1 MSRPDTAETSLVETS
16 SAQRLDKWLWY
27 ARVTK
32 SRTLA
37 ANLIE
42 GGKVRVNRVRTDKPS
57 YQVRVGDVI
66 TATVHRSVRVL
77 KVLGPGTRRGPASE
91 ACNLYEDL
99 TPQQPGAGPVQ
110 AGGAEA
116 QAAAVFEPSPIE
128 RPRGSG
134 RPTKRDRRKL
144 DRLWDSG
151 L

>member
-1 MSRPDTAETSLVETS
+1 MSRPDTAEASSVETS

-42 GGKVRVNRVRTDKPS
+42 AGKVRVNRVRTDKPS
-57 YQVRVGDVI
+57 HQVRVGDVI
-66 TATVHRSVRVL
+66 TAAVHRSVRVL
-77 KVLGPGTRRGPASE
+77 KVLEPGTRRGPASE

-99 TPQQPGAGPVQ
+99 TPQQAGAAQ
-110 AGGAEA
+110 AGGTDARSDA
-116 QAAAVFEPSPIE
+116 PTAFEPSPIE
-128 RPRGSG
+128 RTQGSG

-144 DRLWDSG
+144 DQFRDGG